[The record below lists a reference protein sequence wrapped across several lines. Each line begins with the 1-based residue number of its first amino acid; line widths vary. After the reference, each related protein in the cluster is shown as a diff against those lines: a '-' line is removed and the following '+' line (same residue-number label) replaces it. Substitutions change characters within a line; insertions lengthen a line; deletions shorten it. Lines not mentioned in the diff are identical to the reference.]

1 MVAKSMNVDRL
12 NQWLILVANLG
23 VLVGIVFLSI
33 EIRQN
38 TTAIRGA
45 AIQTAA
51 TLSREQMF
59 VIAQDSEL
67 SRIVVL
73 GSASP
78 ANLDPVEAFR
88 LSYLIRSFWVGMQ
101 ANYRQWVLGILP
113 EEEWAY
119 YGRVIC
125 VYYGAPSA
133 HAQWQAER
141 QMFIPEFVEV
151 VEKCDSP
158 TNEITEAG

>member
-1 MVAKSMNVDRL
+1 MNLDRL

-38 TTAIRGA
+38 TTAVRGA

-59 VIAQDSEL
+59 VIAQDAEL

-119 YGRVIC
+119 YGRTIC
-125 VYYGAPSA
+125 MNYGVPGV
-133 HAQWQAER
+133 HARWQAER
-141 QMFIPEFVEV
+141 QLFIPEFVEV
-151 VEKCDSP
+151 VEKCDP
-158 TNEITEAG
+158 PADDNTEAE